1 MLRIRLFRAFLPLI
15 LSGLVPCIAASS
27 AHPFLDTSRPI
38 RWSALAADR
47 LQPDVKEAIRRAHE
61 AVDRICRTAPEEIT
75 YENTFGALEE
85 VNVSLTEPMAK
96 AYALKSLCDS
106 DSIRKA
112 MDEATP
118 LAVAFHSSLTKN
130 QSLWNTLKTAHV
142 RLGDVV
148 ADPERKRYME
158 LCMQSFR
165 DNGADLPPGK
175 RARLEVIDRELALC
189 AQRFN
194 NLYMD
199 ARKNWSWTVHDA
211 DALDGL
217 SRTTLRQAAQEFRS
231 RHPGETGPGWTFTL
245 NSAAAGRVMEKVRS
259 EKIRKDLW
267 EHLQT
272 LATDSYDTEPV
283 VRQMLSLRSEKAQLC
298 GYRTYSDYALQ
309 QSMAGNGKEAMRFVN
324 GLLDRVKEPFFREM
338 ESLRQ
343 VKARLTENK
352 EVSLHPWDTVYYANL
367 QAEERFRLDREELRH
382 YFPLP
387 RVMAGLFGVAEQL
400 YGIRVTELPVR
411 KPLTGISGPE
421 KGGEAEVWNPDVRF
435 FAIDDGKEERLG
447 YFYLDIFARSNKRA
461 GAWMSPLD
469 AGAPPAGGKPGK
481 PRLGMICLNVQK
493 PADGEPVLLSHRE
506 VRILFHEF
514 GHLLHLMFSRV
525 SIPSLAGT

>member
-15 LSGLVPCIAASS
+15 LSSLVPCIAASP

-47 LQPDVKEAIRRAHE
+47 LQPDMKEAIRRAHE

-130 QSLWNTLKTAHV
+130 QSLWNTLKTAHA
-142 RLGDVV
+142 RLGDAV

-199 ARKNWSWTVHDA
+199 ARKN
-211 DALDGL
+211 
-217 SRTTLRQAAQEFRS
+217 AQ
-231 RHPGETGPGWTFTL
+231 
-245 NSAAAGRVMEKVRS
+245 
-259 EKIRKDLW
+259 
-267 EHLQT
+267 
-272 LATDSYDTEPV
+272 
-283 VRQMLSLRSEKAQLC
+283 
-298 GYRTYSDYALQ
+298 
-309 QSMAGNGKEAMRFVN
+309 
-324 GLLDRVKEPFFREM
+324 
-338 ESLRQ
+338 
-343 VKARLTENK
+343 
-352 EVSLHPWDTVYYANL
+352 
-367 QAEERFRLDREELRH
+367 
-382 YFPLP
+382 
-387 RVMAGLFGVAEQL
+387 
-400 YGIRVTELPVR
+400 
-411 KPLTGISGPE
+411 
-421 KGGEAEVWNPDVRF
+421 
-435 FAIDDGKEERLG
+435 
-447 YFYLDIFARSNKRA
+447 
-461 GAWMSPLD
+461 
-469 AGAPPAGGKPGK
+469 
-481 PRLGMICLNVQK
+481 
-493 PADGEPVLLSHRE
+493 
-506 VRILFHEF
+506 
-514 GHLLHLMFSRV
+514 
-525 SIPSLAGT
+525 